1 MNTTKILDSFAL
13 VAYFENEPG
22 GEDVKELLKS
32 ANESGNSLLLTRVNW
47 GEVLYIRW
55 RSGGEE
61 EALRLIRDL
70 DILPIEIVEIDKDL
84 TLLAASFKAKYK
96 ISLADAFA
104 AALAKSR
111 KVELVTGDPEFDQLA
126 AEVDIHWIRKKH

>member
-1 MNTTKILDSFAL
+1 MNELKALDSYAL
-13 VAYFENEPG
+13 IAYFENEPG
-22 GEDVKELLKS
+22 GEGVKELLKS
-32 ANESGNSLLLTRVNW
+32 ANESGVPLLLTRVNW

-61 EALRLIRDL
+61 EARKLIGDL
-70 DILPIEIVEIDKDL
+70 DVLPIEIVEIDQDL
-84 TLLAASFKAKYK
+84 TFLAASFKAKYK

-111 KVELVTGDPEFDQLA
+111 KAELVTGDPEFNHLA
-126 AEVDIHWIRKKH
+126 GEIEIYWVKKNH